1 MLDGPQDIPKH
12 QALLLGVLPLG
23 PQQWIHRRVEQVSYI
38 DASTVRRRIS
48 IDFEVPDGSIV
59 RDAPGPVYVP
69 IAQLAKR
76 SLSRFDLRDSDG
88 CSLPMVTRDRLG
100 KLTAVRDSRHTG
112 LGPSAVAPWPSS
124 ALNRT

>member
-12 QALLLGVLPLG
+12 QALLLGVLLLG

-76 SLSRFDLRDSDG
+76 TLSRFDLRDSDG
-88 CSLPMVTRDRLG
+88 CSLPMVT
-100 KLTAVRDSRHTG
+100 KEENAHISTAM
-112 LGPSAVAPWPSS
+112 LLAVARQLVGDLVDSVVEDH
-124 ALNRT
+124 